1 VRSGAHWGTMRPS
14 PRCGVGLQVALATPE
29 GQATA
34 ADVPNYASGGVA
46 LVHYDVGD

>member
-1 VRSGAHWGTMRPS
+1 M
-14 PRCGVGLQVALATPE
+14 GVDAALATPE

-46 LVHYDVGD
+46 LVHYDIGD